1 MLLGGDLGFS
11 CLVLVVVFFGPVIGF
26 VVRRKWRLAVARR
39 EEIKRLLVLASEE
52 AARAELEASAGY
64 ITSGSTTCQLQYQ
77 CAVCFCP
84 TTTRCARCKAVRYC
98 SGKCQIIHWRQ
109 GHKEECYPFTT
120 TDQINDVGGSSI
132 QKAFQHEEN
141 EIYGNSF
148 EPEGRQFAKPV
159 EAVPEE
165 PAFSNSSHSPEV
177 LCEKDDIKIE
187 CLADGKGTNSTSEF
201 TSPSLSDGYSSCT
214 TSSESSVDVAVNRV
228 SSSHHPERSDGHQS
242 TNIIPDKVE
251 TTYANS
257 MDQTRASSEYP
268 TSVNS
273 VDNFTSSAKLN
284 QIKLDCSD
292 GDTHSGSTSSSGWTV
307 DGSNESSISEPSTPS
322 SGFWEGT
329 IDTKRCRDDVL
340 DDSSQSSSSEAGDGN
355 LSDFQSSLR
364 FPFNLPGDTVP
375 PLHVLGSDAKT
386 IISDNACPATLG
398 IKMPIDGAALSEETS
413 KDATKVRSLPSL
425 NSEMSRIDDE
435 PSSESCILQSR
446 ELFSS
451 SASHVNPASGTGGH
465 SISTDSSNVSSL
477 TSLSTER
484 SNCLVNGMSN
494 TSHVLKSKEVGTSS
508 SRASDAYLSSSAG
521 MHSVSSAK
529 SGKVDGA
536 HAVAAGSSQFAS
548 YSPNASN
555 GLKTSMR
562 KVVDQLKSSKSS
574 QHYPLGVGSE
584 IAGRYNKKGLFPYE
598 LFVKLYNWNKVELRP
613 CGLINCGN
621 SCYANAVL
629 QCLAFTPPLNTY
641 LLQGLHSKS
650 CEKKGWCFTCE
661 FERLILKAKE
671 GNSPLSPIGILSRM
685 QNIGSHLG
693 NGREEDAHEF
703 LRYAID
709 TMQSICL
716 KEAGVKASG
725 TLEEET
731 TLIGLT
737 FGGYLRSKIK
747 CMKCGGKSER
757 HEKMMD
763 LTVEIGGDIGTL
775 EEALRQFTGTE
786 ILDGENKYQCSR
798 CKSYE
803 KAKKKLTILEAPNVL
818 TIALKRFQSG
828 KFGKL
833 NKAIRFPEILNLA
846 PYMSGTSDK
855 SPIYGLYGV
864 VVHLDIMNAAFSG
877 HYVCYVKNIE
887 NKWFKIDDSTVKA
900 VELERVLNKGA
911 YMLLY
916 ARCSPRAPRLIRN
929 SIIPRDPRKP
939 KNPTFKSRSH
949 QPDPRDGYV
958 PDPLNAE
965 PFYMNHT
972 SFQRIQTIF
981 EEDSSSDN
989 SSSVCFSEEG
999 SSSTD
1004 STRGSTSTD
1013 EFMDNLFGDLGYNWN
1028 SPWRNS
1034 SDSDTSSSSSSSPSP
1049 LYSRH
1054 SPLADLDRYSSEC
1067 PEPGGSHS
1075 DNVES
1080 AAEGHGLRARPPNW
1094 SSKLEGDG
1102 SEPFLYSDTTKQCR
1116 KLVSSSSSSSSN
1128 SSCRETDSERLGS
1141 LNPLGNVK
1149 SGVSFRRSTRERRE

>member
-11 CLVLVVVFFGPVIGF
+11 CLVLVLFFGPVIGF
-26 VVRRKWRLAVARR
+26 VVRRKWRRSVARR

-52 AARAELEASAGY
+52 AVRAELEVSTGY
-64 ITSGSTTCQLQYQ
+64 STAGSTSWQSPYQ

-109 GHKEECYPFTT
+109 GHKEECRPFTT
-120 TDQINDVGGSSI
+120 TDQINDVGGGST
-132 QKAFQHEEN
+132 QKACKQEVN
-141 EIYGNSF
+141 EIYRNSF
-148 EPEGRQFAKPV
+148 EPGGRQFAKPV

-165 PAFSNSSHSPEV
+165 PAFSKSSHPPEV
-177 LCEKDDIKIE
+177 FPEKDDTNFE
-187 CLADGKGTNSTSEF
+187 CHADGKGTNSTSKF
-201 TSPSLSDGYSSCT
+201 TIPSSSDGFSACT
-214 TSSESSVDVAVNRV
+214 TSRESSVDVAVNRV
-228 SSSHHPERSDGHQS
+228 RSSHHPERLDVHQS
-242 TNIIPDKVE
+242 TNIVPDKLE
-251 TTYANS
+251 TIYANS
-257 MDQTRASSEYP
+257 MDQTRTPSSEYP
-268 TSVNS
+268 TLVNS
-273 VDNFTSSAKLN
+273 VDNFTSSGKLN
-284 QIKLDCSD
+284 QIKPDLTD
-292 GDTHSGSTSSSGWTV
+292 GDTQCGSTSSSGWTV

-322 SGFWEGT
+322 SGFWDGT
-329 IDTKRCRDDVL
+329 IDSNRSRDDVL
-340 DDSSQSSSSEAGDGN
+340 DDSALSSSNEAGDGN
-355 LSDFQSSLR
+355 MSDFQSSLR
-364 FPFNLPGDTVP
+364 FSFNLAGDAVP
-375 PLHVLGSDAKT
+375 PLHVQVSNAKT
-386 IISDNACPATLG
+386 IISDEACSTTLG
-398 IKMPIDGAALSEETS
+398 IKKPIDGAPLSEERS
-413 KDATKVRSLPSL
+413 KDAMKVRSSPSL
-425 NSEMSRIDDE
+425 KSEMSNHMDNDT
-435 PSSESCILQSR
+435 SSESCILKSR
-446 ELFSS
+446 EHFSS
-451 SASHVNPASGTGGH
+451 SASHSTPASSTKEH
-465 SISTDSSNVSSL
+465 SIRKDASNVSSL
-477 TSLSTER
+477 PSMSTER
-484 SNCLVNGMSN
+484 SNRLVNGTSSV
-494 TSHVLKSKEVGTSS
+494 SHVLKSKEVESLSS
-508 SRASDAYLSSSAG
+508 NAGLSSSAG
-521 MHSVSSAK
+521 RQSVLSAK
-529 SGKVDGA
+529 SGKVD
-536 HAVAAGSSQFAS
+536 AASSSQFAS

-555 GLKTSMR
+555 GLKTSMW
-562 KVVDQLKSSKSS
+562 KVVDQLRSSKLSR
-574 QHYPLGVGSE
+574 HYPLGVGSE
-584 IAGRYNKKGLFPYE
+584 ITGRYNNKGLFPYE
-598 LFVKLYNWNKVELRP
+598 LFVKLYHWNKVELRP

-716 KEAGVKASG
+716 KEAGVNASG
-725 TLEEET
+725 SSEET

-989 SSSVCFSEEG
+989 SSVGFSEEG
-999 SSSTD
+999 SCSTE

-1013 EFMDNLFGDLGYNWN
+1013 DFMDQIFGDLGFNWN
-1028 SPWRNS
+1028 SPRSS
-1034 SDSDTSSSSSSSPSP
+1034 SDSDTSSSSSP

-1054 SPLADLDRYSSEC
+1054 SPLADLDRYSSGF
-1067 PEPGGSHS
+1067 PETSGSHI
-1075 DNVES
+1075 DNMES
-1080 AAEGHGLRARPPNW
+1080 AAKGHGLRARPPGR
-1094 SSKLEGDG
+1094 SSKLEKLEGEG
-1102 SEPFLYSDTTKQCR
+1102 GVPFLYTYTTKQCR
-1116 KLVSSSSSSSSN
+1116 KKVVSSSS
-1128 SSCRETDSERLGS
+1128 SSCRETDSERLGW
-1141 LNPLGNVK
+1141 LNPLNNIK
-1149 SGVSFRRSTRERRE
+1149 SGASFRRSMRERTE